1 MGTLDFKPTTNET
14 DTLEVQWLNA
24 ESPEDF
30 IRNNKNFNRLMMK
43 YRCAIRELQTK
54 LEVLDDEFS
63 VAYQRNP
70 ISSIKS
76 RIKKPASIYDKLRRR
91 GFPFT
96 EQSIVENLDDVAG
109 VRVICPFIK
118 DIYDVANL
126 LTSQDDITVLKIKD
140 YIQNPKPNGYR
151 SYHMIVEIPVF
162 FSEGKLQMRAELQ
175 IRTIGMD
182 FWASLD
188 HQLHYKKDIGNGETI
203 VQIESELRKCAE
215 TVNATDRHMEE
226 IKRMIAIFQAT
237 GKLPDES
244 TKELVKYKTNEW
256 FLYTQE
262 T

>member
-1 MGTLDFKPTTNET
+1 MDTLDYKTASMEADN
-14 DTLEVQWLNA
+14 LEAQWLNS
-24 ESPEDF
+24 ENPEDF

-70 ISSIKS
+70 ISSIKA

-96 EQSIVENLDDVAG
+96 EASIVENLDDVAG

-118 DIYDVANL
+118 DIYEVANL

-140 YIQNPKPNGYR
+140 YIENPKPNGYR

-162 FSEGKLQMRAELQ
+162 FSEGKMPMRAELQ

-188 HQLHYKKDIGNGETI
+188 HQLHYKKDIGTGEAI
-203 VQIESELRKCAE
+203 EAIESELRKCAE
-215 TVNATDRHMEE
+215 TVNETDRHMEE
-226 IKRMIAIFQAT
+226 IKRMIAVFQTT
-237 GKLPDES
+237 GRLP
-244 TKELVKYKTNEW
+244 NETVSQ
-256 FLYTQE
+256 LSAYSLDGRPPLEQR
-262 T
+262 